1 MQFLLESG
9 ALCERDTFQGERCIY
24 NALNNR
30 IRNLLLQYDY
40 SKSTDPLQP
49 FASHITSLLTNQ
61 IPKTSDITLTAGSE
75 TWHLHKAILSAR
87 SPYFSKKL
95 AAAPDT
101 TSWKLA
107 NTIPAEAFHVTIRY
121 LYLDDIPADLGLS
134 LESFVTEEEVFMGID
149 KISQQLELKSLVE
162 GILAGKDRR
171 LARQRHQDETNRGR
185 DQIDRW
191 YRDHILKHKMEVDS
205 SRVGEVKWDRSNQMF
220 ADVLLSADE
229 PQESPK
235 SGAQTPQA
243 TFDDAPLSF
252 TGIPV
257 EPSSTSSTLSP
268 PSKPRKTILFP
279 AHKAMLL
286 RSEYF
291 KTMFSSSF
299 KEAQEHEYLQVVH
312 VECTPE
318 VLKIVLDFLYT
329 ETVQIP
335 IQQATDVLYA
345 ADMLFIEALKSK
357 AATVI
362 STVGMGSQNLAD
374 RTHIQEG
381 EEVPVEEELINVY
394 DVIHAAWLLKI
405 QKLEEFCAKYLA
417 YRLESYIDEE
427 EFEELILE
435 SAGRIEQRQE
445 TDSIELLDE

>member
-1 MQFLLESG
+1 M
-9 ALCERDTFQGERCIY
+9 
-24 NALNNR
+24 NNR
-30 IRNLLLQYDY
+30 IRNLLLEYDY

-49 FASHITSLLTNQ
+49 FASHITSLLTIQ

-75 TWHLHKAILSAR
+75 SWHLHKAILSAR

-107 NTIPAEAFHVTIRY
+107 NSIPPEAFHITIRY

-134 LESFVTEEEVFMGID
+134 IESSTTEEEVFVGID
-149 KISQQLELKSLVE
+149 KISKQLELTSLVE
-162 GILAGKDRR
+162 GILAGRDRR

-185 DQIDRW
+185 DQIDQW
-191 YRDHILKHKMEVDS
+191 YRDHILRHKMEVDT
-205 SRVGEVKWDRSNQMF
+205 SRVDEVKWDRNNQIF

-229 PQESPK
+229 ALETSPSGSQTLQPSDK
-235 SGAQTPQA
+235 ST
-243 TFDDAPLSF
+243 PLSF

-257 EPSSTSSTLSP
+257 GPGSTTTTLSS

-329 ETVQIP
+329 ETVHIP
-335 IQQATDVLYA
+335 IHHATDVLYA

-374 RTHIQEG
+374 RTHVLEG
-381 EEVPVEEELINVY
+381 EEIPVEEELINVY
-394 DVIHAAWLLKI
+394 DVIHAAWGLRI

-417 YRLESYIDEE
+417 YRLETYIDEE
-427 EFEELILE
+427 EFEELISE
-435 SAGRIEQRQE
+435 SAGRIEKRQE